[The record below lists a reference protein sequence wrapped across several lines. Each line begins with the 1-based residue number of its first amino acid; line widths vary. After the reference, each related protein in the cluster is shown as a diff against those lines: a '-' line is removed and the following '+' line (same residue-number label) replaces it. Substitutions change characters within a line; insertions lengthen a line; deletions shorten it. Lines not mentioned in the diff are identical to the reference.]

1 LAWSKS
7 GKYALQSV
15 YLEEPL
21 RKNGVQYTI
30 EKRGEVFGI
39 DCPGRFRRAGCIA
52 RDVMYAALNDIVL
65 IQKGALSQVHLSAL
79 LRVNDNVVYDLDDA
93 MYALPPWHD
102 GDAEA
107 RRERMN
113 RMLRHV
119 PYAIVGS
126 KEIREYAS
134 RFCDEIFVAPTA
146 LPRERY
152 ERYSG
157 NEPTDQNSF
166 NVGWIGNGENL
177 WYLEQIEKELAR
189 FLSERNEARLHI
201 VTSSDPPRKPLADRV
216 GDDVHYIEWS
226 EDKELDYLNQFD
238 AGIRPL
244 TDDEWTRSKGGFT
257 SVIQCMA
264 AKTPVVVSPVGSL
277 EEIVVH
283 GETGYHAVKS
293 SDWMKYLNQIADS
306 KGRQGSMG
314 RAAFERMGETK
325 FWTTQRAEEL
335 AEFYKSII

>member
-1 LAWSKS
+1 
-7 GKYALQSV
+7 
-15 YLEEPL
+15 
-21 RKNGVQYTI
+21 
-30 EKRGEVFGI
+30 
-39 DCPGRFRRAGCIA
+39 
-52 RDVMYAALNDIVL
+52 MYAISSDIVL
-65 IQKGALSQVHLSAL
+65 IQKGSLSQRHLNAL
-79 LRVNDNVVYDLDDA
+79 LQVNENIVYDLDDA
-93 MYALPPWHD
+93 TYTLAPWHD
-102 GDAEA
+102 GDEEA
-107 RRERMN
+107 RRGRMN

-152 ERYSG
+152 EQHRSS
-157 NEPTDQNSF
+157 EPMDENSF

-189 FLSERNEARLHI
+189 FLSERNEARIYI

-244 TDDEWTRSKGGFT
+244 TNDKWTRSKGGFT

-264 AKTPVVVSPVGSL
+264 AKTPVLVSPVGSL
-277 EEIVVH
+277 EKIVVH

-293 SDWMKYLNQIADS
+293 SDWIKYLNRIADS
-306 KGRQGSMG
+306 RDRQEDMG
-314 RAAFERMGETK
+314 RAACERIGKMR

-335 AEFYKSII
+335 AEFYKSIV